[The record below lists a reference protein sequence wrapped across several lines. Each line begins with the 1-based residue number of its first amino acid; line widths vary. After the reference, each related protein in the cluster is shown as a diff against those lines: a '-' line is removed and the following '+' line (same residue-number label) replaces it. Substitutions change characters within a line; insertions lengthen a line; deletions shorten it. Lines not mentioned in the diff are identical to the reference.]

1 MKIQGLLPIGSV
13 VMLEGGE
20 HRLMITGYGHH
31 LPDSDEV
38 SDYVGCPWPEGIL
51 RADQNY
57 LFNGDTIAEVFFL
70 GYQTDGQK
78 VLVAKMEAALAD
90 YRSRSAEKQ

>member
-20 HRLMITGYGHH
+20 HRLMITGYGQR
-31 LPDSDEV
+31 LQNGNEV
-38 SDYVGCPWPEGIL
+38 CDYVGCLWPEGHL
-51 RADQNY
+51 KPDQNY
-57 LFNGDTIAEVFFL
+57 IFNSENIADIFFL

-78 VLVAKMEAALAD
+78 VYVTKIESALAD
-90 YRSRSAEKQ
+90 YRSQHIDK